1 MQILQ
6 GERHFGMS
14 KFGKG
19 NDFTAREREIHDLL
33 MEGFGREQIAAR
45 LGIAPYTVKDHTTSI
60 LRKAKAA
67 TQVDMLATR
76 VKSLEIAALK
86 MFRRFILKT

>member
-1 MQILQ
+1 
-6 GERHFGMS
+6 MS

-19 NDFTAREREIHDLL
+19 NDFTAREREIHGLL

-45 LGIAPYTVKDHTTSI
+45 LGIAPGTVKDHTTAI

-67 TQVDMLATR
+67 NQIDMLSVR
-76 VKSLEIAALK
+76 VKTHMKFLRWVC
-86 MFRRFILKT
+86 RRYIFTLKT